1 MDITSFLMGIGT
13 TILLG
18 VIAIAIAQFREN
30 YIVIER
36 DEYDAI
42 MNESLRN
49 VANVRRLEAEVHR
62 IANIVKYG

>member
-18 VIAIAIAQFREN
+18 VIAIAIAHFRET
-30 YIVIER
+30 YILIER